1 MVNYRKN
8 GKLRQTERRPYTR
21 GFFPVQAECQT
32 VYKEGK
38 DCKRSNQDFFA
49 KRRDWKPRRGYP
61 YCGSAKERNRKRLA
75 KAEAFCG
82 ENHRRKPH
90 CKPARKS
97 RRERDPSH
105 FYKRA
110 RRRSAT
116 AGLLR
121 FQEWSRLTAFKHIHI
136 LGNRVENLL
145 AFHEIAAAVV
155 YHDFDLVVL

>member
-8 GKLRQTERRPYTR
+8 VKLRQTERRRYPR

-32 VYKEGK
+32 VYKERK

-61 YCGSAKERNRKRLA
+61 YCGSAKERNSERLA
-75 KAEAFCG
+75 KAEAFRG

-97 RRERDPSH
+97 RRERDSH
-105 FYKRA
+105 VRAKFQFVVVRQKIGRLNIHRISTNEPDVA
-110 RRRSAT
+110 RRRRACC
-116 AGLLR
+116 G
-121 FQEWSRLTAFKHIHI
+121 FKN
-136 LGNRVENLL
+136 G
-145 AFHEIAAAVV
+145 AV
-155 YHDFDLVVL
+155 